1 MPSIEDWLK
10 GLDLG
15 KYSKV
20 FAENDVDLRAL
31 PHLSSADLQE
41 LGVSLGH
48 RKVMLAAIAELRH
61 AERAEGEVRTKPEPR
76 SPIADRPPDP
86 AGVKPVGEPGPDL
99 RLLSVLFCD
108 MVESTSL
115 SARFNAE
122 EMHELISVYQET
134 VAGAVRRFGG
144 YVAKFLGDG
153 VLAYFGWP
161 IAYEDHAERAIRA
174 GVAAVAG
181 VESLKTPAGARLQ
194 SRVGIASGRVV
205 VGDLAGGGV
214 LDRGQVAG
222 ETPNLAARLQG
233 AAEPGQILIANT
245 TRRLAGHAFEF
256 EAFGARELK
265 GFPTRV
271 PVFRVASE
279 RDVESRFHATRGK
292 SLSQFVGR
300 NSEIGILLDRWEL
313 AKSGQGQAM
322 FVSGEAG
329 IGKSRLLEALME
341 RVQDEPHE
349 SIRLQ
354 CSPYHTT
361 SALYPV
367 IQRLSRSVGLAAD
380 DDAAT
385 RAEKLDRLIGR
396 YGESLVDVRPVYD
409 ELLSLD
415 LGHASKVADLSALER
430 KELTLRTLANRALLA
445 AKRATV
451 LFVVED
457 AHWIDPSTNEL
468 LRDIV
473 LRSHGAPIY
482 MLMIHRPDWSPDW
495 AKGLSHVTNVA
506 VGRLTNQQIRLFI
519 RSILGAVSDRLVDRI
534 AERTDGVPLFV
545 EELTRSIL
553 ESGSD
558 ANEDIEIPDSLQG
571 SLMARLDRLSAT
583 SREVAQ
589 VAAVIGREFDRGLL
603 AQVAALEALILD
615 DALRQLLTAQLVVM
629 GGTSQQSLLFRH
641 ALIQDTAYQ
650 SLLTRKRV
658 HFHHAIAE
666 ALVQSHPDIAA
677 TQPEL
682 IARHYTEGRRDDL
695 ALPFWMKAGERA
707 LERSA
712 NYEAT
717 DHFSNALAL
726 AERLPN
732 GPERSTETLAAR
744 LRLAEALTEAGR
756 FKDATT
762 HYLVAAEQARQANDI
777 ESFVRVALG
786 YDTAQFLLSMPL
798 DKSVAL
804 LTEAEAKIAR
814 DDDKK
819 RCFLLCRLARSH
831 LLLGDVERSKSF
843 DDRATKLARRL
854 GDRRSL
860 FNLLVNRFL
869 VPRQVVSLSDA
880 QSALSEVSEL
890 VELSQSLNDDEMKGR
905 AISLDAYVSAELGDR
920 VRVDRSLT
928 ALSELGEVRQRLNV
942 QWISRHGAAMLAI
955 LDGNFAAAENSA
967 TEGLK
972 LGRLTHGDQVEGV
985 YGIQM
990 FSIRR
995 EQGRLAEVAP
1005 IVKRLIDE
1013 KPDEKAW
1020 LPGFALIAADLGF
1033 QEPARRRLRELAE
1046 TGFDMPFDA
1055 KRSTSLSYVSE
1066 VAIMLGDT
1074 DAAARLYELMSVY
1087 RHMTI
1092 TAGIVTVCYGAASRY
1107 LGMLAATLGDVDKAE
1122 AHFQHALELNERM
1135 RARPWLAHT
1144 KAEYALLLRRRAGR
1158 GDGER
1163 AETLANEAW
1172 ETAAELD
1179 MVLLKRRLQPRIQ

>member
-1 MPSIEDWLK
+1 MPSIEDWLN
-10 GLDLG
+10 GLGLG

-20 FAENDVDLRAL
+20 LAENDVDLRAL
-31 PHLSSADLQE
+31 PHLDDADLQA

-48 RKVMLAAIAELRH
+48 RKVMLAAIAALRAAAP
-61 AERAEGEVRTKPEPR
+61 AEIEREREHDRHGSIVDGPSTGDEPA
-76 SPIADRPPDP
+76 SA
-86 AGVKPVGEPGPDL
+86 PGPDL

-115 SARFNAE
+115 SARLSAE

-134 VAGAVRRFGG
+134 VAGAVKRYGG

-174 GVAAVAG
+174 GIAAIAG
-181 VESLKTPAGARLQ
+181 VESLMTSAGARLQ
-194 SRVGIASGRVV
+194 SRVGVASGRVV

-233 AAEPGQILIANT
+233 AAEPGQILIANN

-256 EAFGARELK
+256 EALGARELK
-265 GFPTRV
+265 GFPQRV

-279 RDVESRFHATRGK
+279 REVESRFHATRGK

-313 AKSGQGQAM
+313 AKSGQGQAV
-322 FVSGEAG
+322 FVSGEPG

-349 SIRLQ
+349 FIRLQ

-385 RAEKLDRLIGR
+385 RAEKLDRLIAR
-396 YGESLVDVRPVYD
+396 YGESVTEVRPVYD
-409 ELLSLD
+409 EFLSLD
-415 LGHASKVADLSALER
+415 LDHASQLADLSALER
-430 KELTLRTLANRALLA
+430 KELTVRTIANRAFLA

-451 LFVVED
+451 LLAVED
-457 AHWIDPSTNEL
+457 AHRIDPSTNEL

-473 LRSHGAPIY
+473 LRIHGAPIY
-482 MLMIHRPDWSPDW
+482 VLMTHRPDWSPDW

-545 EELTRSIL
+545 EELARSIL
-553 ESGSD
+553 ESGAD

-583 SREVAQ
+583 SKEVAQ
-589 VAAVIGREFDRGLL
+589 VAAVIGREFDRDLL
-603 AQVAALEALILD
+603 AQVAALVAPILD
-615 DALRQLLTAQLVVM
+615 DALRQLMTAQLVVM

-641 ALIQDTAYQ
+641 ALIQDAAYQ

-658 HFHHAIAE
+658 HFHHAIAD
-666 ALVQSHPDIAA
+666 AIVQSHPDIAA

-682 IARHYTEGRRDDL
+682 IARHYTEARRDDL
-695 ALPFWMKAGERA
+695 ALPYWRKAGERA

-717 DHFSNALAL
+717 DHFSNALVL
-726 AERLPN
+726 AERLPD
-732 GPERSTETLAAR
+732 GPERRNQTLAAQ
-744 LRLAEALTEAGR
+744 LRLAEALTAVGR
-756 FKDATT
+756 FKEATT
-762 HYLVAAEQARQANDI
+762 HYLVAAEQARQANDT
-777 ESFVRVALG
+777 ESFMRVALG
-786 YDTAQFLLSMPL
+786 YDTAQFLSGMPL
-798 DKSVAL
+798 DQSVKL
-804 LTEAEAKIAR
+804 LTEAEARIAR
-814 DDDKK
+814 DDDKQ
-819 RCFLLCRLARSH
+819 RCVILCRLARAH
-831 LLLGDVERSKSF
+831 LLLGDAEKSESF
-843 DDRATKLARRL
+843 EGRATALARRL

-860 FNLLVNRFL
+860 FDLSVNRFL
-869 VPRQVVSLSDA
+869 VPRQIMSSSDA
-880 QSALSEVSEL
+880 QSRLSEASEL
-890 VELSQSLNDDEMKGR
+890 VELSESINDDELKAR
-905 AISLDAYVSAELGDR
+905 ALSLDAYVSSELGDR
-920 VRVDRSLT
+920 ARMDRSLA
-928 ALSELGEVRQRLNV
+928 ALSELGEVRQRLYL
-942 QWISRHGAAMLAI
+942 QWISRHGAAMRAI
-955 LDGNFAAAENSA
+955 LDGNFAAAENFA
-967 TEGLK
+967 REGLK
-972 LGRLTHGDQVEGV
+972 LGRLTLGDQVEGV

-1005 IVKRLIDE
+1005 VVKRLIDE
-1013 KPDEKAW
+1013 KPNEKTW

-1033 QEPARRRLRELAE
+1033 EEPARRRLRELAE

-1055 KRSTSLSYVSE
+1055 KRSASLSYVAE
-1066 VAIMLGDT
+1066 VAALLGDT
-1074 DAAARLYELMSVY
+1074 DAAERLYELMSAY

-1107 LGMLAATLGDVDKAE
+1107 LGMLAATLGAFDQTE
-1122 AHFQHALELNERM
+1122 AHFEHALEMNQRIG
-1135 RARPWLAHT
+1135 ARPWLAHT
-1144 KAEYALLLRRRAGR
+1144 KAEYALLLRRRGRR
-1158 GDGER
+1158 GDSER
-1163 AETLANEAW
+1163 AEALANEAW
-1172 ETAAELD
+1172 KIAAELD
-1179 MVLLKRRLQPRIQ
+1179 MVLLKRRLQPKIH

>member
-1 MPSIEDWLK
+1 MEDWLN
-10 GLDLG
+10 GVGLG

-31 PHLSSADLQE
+31 PHLNDADLQE

-48 RKVMLAAIAELRH
+48 RKVMLAAIAELRAAEPAE
-61 AERAEGEVRTKPEPR
+61 AERETEQESRR
-76 SPIADRPPDP
+76 SIVDRQPN
-86 AGVKPVGEPGPDL
+86 GTEPVGAPGPDL

-115 SARFNAE
+115 SARLNAE

-134 VAGAVRRFGG
+134 VASAVKQYGG

-161 IAYEDHAERAIRA
+161 MAYEDHAERAIRS
-174 GVAAVAG
+174 GLAAIAG
-181 VESLKTPAGARLQ
+181 VEGLKTPAGGRLQ

-265 GFPTRV
+265 GFPHRV

-279 RDVESRFHATRGK
+279 REVESRFHATRGK
-292 SLSQFVGR
+292 ALSQFVGR

-313 AKSGQGQAM
+313 AKSGQGQAV

-329 IGKSRLLEALME
+329 IGKSRLLQALMD

-367 IQRLSRSVGLAAD
+367 IQRLSRSVVLAAD

-385 RAEKLDRLIGR
+385 RAEKLDRLLAR
-396 YGESLVDVRPVYD
+396 YGESFADVRPVYD

-415 LGHASKVADLSALER
+415 LGHRSKLADLSALQR
-430 KELTLRTLANRALLA
+430 KELTVRTLANRALLA

-451 LFVVED
+451 LLAVED

-468 LRDIV
+468 LREIV
-473 LRSHGAPIY
+473 LRIHGAPVY
-482 MLMIHRPDWSPDW
+482 VLMTHRPDWSPDW

-506 VGRLTNQQIRLFI
+506 VGRLTNQQMRLLI

-553 ESGSD
+553 ESGAD

-571 SLMARLDRLSAT
+571 SLMGRLDRLSTT
-583 SREVAQ
+583 SKEVAQ

-603 AQVAALEALILD
+603 AQVAALVAPILD

-629 GGTSQQSLLFRH
+629 GGTSSQSLLFRH
-641 ALIQDTAYQ
+641 ALIQDAAYQ

-658 HFHHAIAE
+658 HFHHAIAD
-666 ALVQSHPDIAA
+666 AIVQSHPDIVA

-682 IARHYTEGRRDDL
+682 IARHYTEGRADGL

-726 AERLPN
+726 AERLPD
-732 GPERSTETLAAR
+732 GPERKAETLAAR
-744 LRLAEALTEAGR
+744 LRLAEALTEVGR
-756 FKDATT
+756 MNAAAT
-762 HYLVAAEQARQANDI
+762 HYLMAAEQARQANDA

-786 YDTAQFLLSMPL
+786 YDTAQFGLSARL
-798 DKSVAL
+798 DQSVAL
-804 LTEAEAKIAR
+804 LTEAEAKIAA
-814 DDDKK
+814 DDDKQ
-819 RCFLLCRLARSH
+819 RCVILSRLARAH
-831 LLLGDVERSKSF
+831 LLLGDTQKSESF
-843 DDRATKLARRL
+843 DRRATELARRL

-860 FNLLVNRFL
+860 FTLFANRL
-869 VPRQVVSLSDA
+869 IVPRLVASASEA
-880 QSALSEVSEL
+880 QSRLLEASEL
-890 VELSQSLNDDEMKGR
+890 VEISQSIDDGLSKGH
-905 AISLDAYVSAELGDR
+905 ALTVNAYVSAELGDR
-920 VRVDRSLT
+920 ARLDRSLA
-928 ALSELGEVRQRLNV
+928 ALGEFGEVRQRLTY
-942 QWISRHGAAMLAI
+942 QCISRHGAAMLAI
-955 LDGNFAAAENSA
+955 LDGNFAAAEDFA
-967 TEGLK
+967 REGLR
-972 LGRLTHGDQVEGV
+972 LGRLTFGDQAEGV

-1005 IVKRLIDE
+1005 VVKRLIDE

-1033 QEPARRRLRELAE
+1033 EDPARRRLRELAE
-1046 TGFDMPFDA
+1046 AGFELPFDA
-1055 KRSTSLSYVSE
+1055 KRSASLSYVAE
-1066 VAIMLGDT
+1066 VAFLLGDS
-1074 DAAARLYELMSVY
+1074 DAAERLYELMSVY

-1092 TAGIVTVCYGAASRY
+1092 TVGLVTVCYGAASRY
-1107 LGMLAATLGDVDKAE
+1107 LGMLAATLGEFDKAE
-1122 AHFQHALELNERM
+1122 AHFEHALEMNQRVG
-1135 RARPWLAHT
+1135 ARPWLAHT
-1144 KAEYALLLRRRAGR
+1144 KAQYALLLRRRGRR
-1158 GDGER
+1158 GDSER
-1163 AETLANEAW
+1163 AEALANEAW
-1172 ETAAELD
+1172 EIAAELD
-1179 MVLLKRRLQPRIQ
+1179 MVLLKRRLQPTIH

>member
-1 MPSIEDWLK
+1 MPSVDDWLN
-10 GLDLG
+10 GLGLG

-31 PHLSSADLQE
+31 PHLNDADLQA

-48 RKVMLAAIAELRH
+48 RKVMLAAIAELRAAAP
-61 AERAEGEVRTKPEPR
+61 AEIEREAEQETRR
-76 SPIADRPPDP
+76 SIVDGQPTGAGP
-86 AGVKPVGEPGPDL
+86 AGAPGPDL

-115 SARFNAE
+115 SARLDAE
-122 EMHELISVYQET
+122 EMHELMSIYQET

-174 GVAAVAG
+174 GLAAIAG
-181 VESLKTPAGARLQ
+181 VESLETPAGSPLQ

-265 GFPTRV
+265 GFPHRV
-271 PVFRVASE
+271 LVFRVASE
-279 RDVESRFHATRGK
+279 REVESRFHATRGK
-292 SLSQFVGR
+292 ALSQFVGR

-313 AKSGQGQAM
+313 AKSGQGQAV

-329 IGKSRLLEALME
+329 IGKSRMLEALME

-354 CSPYHTT
+354 CSPYHST

-367 IQRLSRSVGLAAD
+367 IRRLSRSVGLAAD

-385 RAEKLDRLIGR
+385 RAEKLDRLIAR
-396 YGESLVDVRPVYD
+396 YGESLADVRPVYD
-409 ELLSLD
+409 QLLSLN
-415 LGHASKVADLSALER
+415 LGHASKLADLSALER
-430 KELTLRTLANRALLA
+430 KELTVRTLANRALLA
-445 AKRATV
+445 AKRAPV
-451 LFVVED
+451 LLAVED

-473 LRSHGAPIY
+473 LRSRGAPIY
-482 MLMIHRPDWSPDW
+482 VLVTHRPDWSADW
-495 AKGLSHVTNVA
+495 ARGLSHVTGVA
-506 VGRLTNQQIRLFI
+506 VGRLTNQQMRLLI
-519 RSILGAVSDRLVDRI
+519 RSILGSVSDRLVDRI
-534 AERTDGVPLFV
+534 VHLADGVPLFV

-553 ESGSD
+553 ESGAD

-583 SREVAQ
+583 SKEVAQ
-589 VAAVIGREFDRGLL
+589 VASVIGREFDRGLL
-603 AQVAALEALILD
+603 AKAAALEAPILS
-615 DALRQLLTAQLVVM
+615 DALRQLLAAELVVI

-641 ALIQDTAYQ
+641 ALIQDAAYQ

-658 HFHHAIAE
+658 HYHHSIGDAI
-666 ALVQSHPDIAA
+666 VGSHPDIVA

-695 ALPFWMKAGERA
+695 ALPYWKRAGERA

-726 AERLPN
+726 AERLPD
-732 GPERSTETLAAR
+732 GPERSVETLAAR

-762 HYLVAAEQARQANDI
+762 HYLAAAEQARQADDI
-777 ESFVRVALG
+777 ESFVRVTLG
-786 YDTAQFLLSMPL
+786 YDTSQFLLGMPL
-798 DKSVAL
+798 DRSVAL
-804 LTEAEAKIAR
+804 LTETEAKIAS
-814 DDDKK
+814 DDDKR
-819 RCFLLCRLARSH
+819 RCVILSRLARAH
-831 LLLGDVERSKSF
+831 LYLGDEEKSESYG
-843 DDRATKLARRL
+843 RRGAELARRL
-854 GDRRSL
+854 GDRSSL
-860 FNLLVNRFL
+860 FTVLANRFA
-869 VPRQVVSLSDA
+869 VPRQVASLGDA
-880 QSALSEVSEL
+880 QSRLSEASEL
-890 VELSQSLNDDEMKGR
+890 VELSRGVSDDEMKGR
-905 AISLDAYVSAELGDR
+905 AISIAAYVAAELGDR
-920 VRVDRSLT
+920 ARLNQLLAALT
-928 ALSELGEVRQRLNV
+928 ELGEVRQRLNL
-942 QWISRHGAAMLAI
+942 QWVSRHGAALLAI
-955 LDGNFAAAENSA
+955 LDGKFTDAEDFAR
-967 TEGLK
+967 EGLK
-972 LGRLTHGDQVEGV
+972 LGRLTLGEQVEGV

-1005 IVKRLIDE
+1005 VVKRLIDE

-1033 QEPARRRLRELAE
+1033 VEPARRRLRELSE

-1055 KRSTSLSYVSE
+1055 KRSASLSYVAE
-1066 VAIMLGDT
+1066 VAALLGDN
-1074 DAAARLYELMSVY
+1074 DAAERLYELMSVY

-1092 TAGIVTVCYGAASRY
+1092 TMGLVTVCYGAASRY
-1107 LGMLAATLGDVDKAE
+1107 LGMLAATLGEFDKAE
-1122 AHFQHALELNERM
+1122 AHFEHALEMNERI

-1144 KAEYALLLRRRAGR
+1144 KAEYALLLRRRGGR
-1158 GDGER
+1158 GDSER

-1172 ETAAELD
+1172 EIAAELD
-1179 MVLLKRRLQPRIQ
+1179 MVRLKRRLQPTIH

>member
-1 MPSIEDWLK
+1 VPSIEEWLN
-10 GLDLG
+10 GLGLG
-15 KYSKV
+15 KYSNV

-31 PHLSSADLQE
+31 PHLNDADLQA

-48 RKVMLAAIAELRH
+48 RKVMLAAMAELRAAGP
-61 AERAEGEVRTKPEPR
+61 AEIERETEQERRGSNVDGQPEPR
-76 SPIADRPPDP
+76 DADP
-86 AGVKPVGEPGPDL
+86 AGAPGPDL

-108 MVESTSL
+108 MVESTNL
-115 SARFNAE
+115 SARLSAE

-134 VAGAVRRFGG
+134 VAGAVKRYGG

-174 GVAAVAG
+174 GIAAIAG
-181 VESLKTPAGARLQ
+181 VEGLKTSAGARLQ
-194 SRVGIASGRVV
+194 SRVGVASGRVV

-233 AAEPGQILIANT
+233 AAEPGQILIANS

-256 EAFGARELK
+256 EALGARELK
-265 GFPTRV
+265 GFPHRV

-279 RDVESRFHATRGK
+279 REVESRFHATRGK

-313 AKSGQGQAM
+313 AKSGQGQAV

-385 RAEKLDRLIGR
+385 RAEKLDRLLER
-396 YGESLVDVRPVYD
+396 YGETLAEVRPVYD

-415 LGHASKVADLSALER
+415 LGHASKLADLSALER
-430 KELTLRTLANRALLA
+430 KELTLRTLANRVLLA
-445 AKRATV
+445 AKRAPV
-451 LFVVED
+451 LLAVED

-473 LRSHGAPIY
+473 LRIHGAPIY
-482 MLMIHRPDWSPDW
+482 VLLTHRPDWSPDW
-495 AKGLSHVTNVA
+495 AKGLSHVTGVA

-553 ESGSD
+553 ESGAD

-571 SLMARLDRLSAT
+571 SLMSRLDRLSAT

-589 VAAVIGREFDRGLL
+589 VAAVIGREFDRDLL
-603 AQVAALEALILD
+603 AQVAALVAPILD

-641 ALIQDTAYQ
+641 ALIQDAAYQ

-658 HFHHAIAE
+658 HFHHAIAD
-666 ALVQSHPDIAA
+666 AIVQSHPDIAA

-682 IARHYTEGRRDDL
+682 VARHYTEGRADGL
-695 ALPFWMKAGERA
+695 ALPYWMKAGERA

-726 AERLPN
+726 AERLPD
-732 GPERSTETLAAR
+732 GPERTTETLAAR
-744 LRLAEALTEAGR
+744 IRLAEALNAVGR
-756 FKDATT
+756 FKEAATHCIT
-762 HYLVAAEQARQANDI
+762 AAEQARRANDT
-777 ESFVRVALG
+777 ESLVRVALG
-786 YDTAQFLLSMPL
+786 YDIAQYHAGEPL
-798 DKSVAL
+798 DQSVAL
-804 LTEAEAKIAR
+804 LAEAEAKIDR
-814 DDDKK
+814 DDDKQ
-819 RCFLLCRLARSH
+819 RCLILSRLARAH
-831 LLLGDVERSKSF
+831 LILGDAEKSGSF
-843 DDRATKLARRL
+843 GRRASDLARRL
-854 GDRRSL
+854 GDHRSL
-860 FNLLVNRFL
+860 FNLFFNRFV
-869 VPRQVVSLSDA
+869 VPRQVASASDA
-880 QSALSEVSEL
+880 QSRLSEVSEL
-890 VELSQSLNDDEMKGR
+890 VELSQSINDDEVKGR
-905 AISLDAYVSAELGDR
+905 ALSMDAYVSAELGDR
-920 VRVDRSLT
+920 ARLDRSL
-928 ALSELGEVRQRLNV
+928 AAIRELGDVRQRLNL
-942 QWISRHGAAMLAI
+942 QWIARHGAAMLAI
-955 LDGNFAAAENSA
+955 LDGNFAAAEDFA
-967 TEGLK
+967 REGQK
-972 LGRLTHGDQVEGV
+972 LGRLTVGDQFEGV

-1005 IVKRLIDE
+1005 VVKRLIDE
-1013 KPDEKAW
+1013 NPDEKAW
-1020 LPGFALIAADLGF
+1020 LPGFALIAANLGF
-1033 QEPARRRLRELAE
+1033 EEAARRRLRELAE
-1046 TGFDMPFDA
+1046 TGFEIPVDA
-1055 KRSTSLSYVSE
+1055 KRSASLSCVAE
-1066 VAIMLGDT
+1066 VAFLLGDS
-1074 DAAARLYELMSVY
+1074 DAAERLYELMSVY

-1107 LGMLAATLGDVDKAE
+1107 LGMLATTLGEFDEAE
-1122 AHFQHALELNERM
+1122 AHFEHALEMNQRIGT
-1135 RARPWLAHT
+1135 RPWLAHT
-1144 KAEYALLLRRRAGR
+1144 KAEYAKLLRRRGRR
-1158 GDGER
+1158 GDSER
-1163 AETLANEAW
+1163 AEALANEAW
-1172 ETAAELD
+1172 EIAAELD
-1179 MVLLKRRLQPRIQ
+1179 MVLLKRRLQPKVH

>member
-1 MPSIEDWLK
+1 MPSVDDWLN
-10 GLDLG
+10 GLGLG

-31 PHLSSADLQE
+31 PHLNDADLQA

-48 RKVMLAAIAELRH
+48 RKVMLAAIAELRAAAP
-61 AERAEGEVRTKPEPR
+61 AEIEGEPEQESRR
-76 SPIADRPPDP
+76 SIVDGQPTGPKP
-86 AGVKPVGEPGPDL
+86 AGAPGPDL
-99 RLLSVLFCD
+99 RLISVLFCD

-115 SARFNAE
+115 SARLNAE
-122 EMHELISVYQET
+122 EMHELIGVYQET
-134 VAGAVRRFGG
+134 VADAVRRFGG

-161 IAYEDHAERAIRA
+161 LAYEDHAERAIRA
-174 GVAAVAG
+174 GLAAIAG
-181 VESLKTPAGARLQ
+181 VGSLKTPAGARLQ

-214 LDRGQVAG
+214 LDRGQVSG

-265 GFPTRV
+265 GFPHRL

-279 RDVESRFHATRGK
+279 REVESRFHATRGK
-292 SLSQFVGR
+292 ALSQFVGR

-313 AKSGQGQAM
+313 AKSGQGQAV

-354 CSPYHTT
+354 CSPYHST

-367 IQRLSRSVGLAAD
+367 IRRLSRSVGLAAD

-385 RAEKLDRLIGR
+385 RAEKLDRLIAR
-396 YGESLVDVRPVYD
+396 DGESLADVRPVYD
-409 ELLSLD
+409 QLLSLN
-415 LGHASKVADLSALER
+415 LGHASKLADLSALER
-430 KELTLRTLANRALLA
+430 KELTVRTLANRALLA
-445 AKRATV
+445 AKRAPV
-451 LFVVED
+451 LLAVED

-473 LRSHGAPIY
+473 LRIHGAPIY
-482 MLMIHRPDWSPDW
+482 VLMTHRPDWSPDW
-495 AKGLSHVTNVA
+495 AKGLSHVTGVA
-506 VGRLTNQQIRLFI
+506 VGRLTNQQMRLLIRT
-519 RSILGAVSDRLVDRI
+519 ILGAVSDRLVDRI

-583 SREVAQ
+583 SKEVAQ
-589 VAAVIGREFDRGLL
+589 VAAVIGREFDRDLL
-603 AQVAALEALILD
+603 AQVAALVAPILD
-615 DALRQLLTAQLVVM
+615 HALRQLLTAQLVVM

-641 ALIQDTAYQ
+641 ALIQDAAYQ

-658 HFHHAIAE
+658 HFHHAIADAIVE
-666 ALVQSHPDIAA
+666 SHPDIAA

-682 IARHYTEGRRDDL
+682 VARHYTEGRRDDL

-712 NYEAT
+712 NYEAI

-726 AERLPN
+726 AERLPD
-732 GPERSTETLAAR
+732 GPERSIETLAAR

-756 FKDATT
+756 FKDATP
-762 HYLVAAEQARQANDI
+762 HYLTAAEQARQANDT

-786 YDTAQFLLSMPL
+786 YDTAQYVLGINL
-798 DKSVAL
+798 DQSVAL

-814 DDDKK
+814 DDEK
-819 RCFLLCRLARSH
+819 RRCVILSQLARAH
-831 LLLGDVERSKSF
+831 LLLGDAEKSESYG
-843 DDRATKLARRL
+843 RRGAELAHRL

-860 FNLLVNRFL
+860 FTLLVNRFM
-869 VPRQVVSLSDA
+869 VPRQVASLGDA
-880 QSALSEVSEL
+880 QSRLSEANEL
-890 VELSQSLNDDEMKGR
+890 VELSRGIIDDEMKGT
-905 AISLDAYVSAELGDR
+905 AIVQAAYVAAELGDR
-920 VRVDRSLT
+920 
-928 ALSELGEVRQRLNV
+928 ARLN
-942 QWISRHGAAMLAI
+942 QLLAALTEATPKNSRFGICDFTGTGCLA
-955 LDGNFAAAENSA
+955 DSRVRGE
-967 TEGLK
+967 
-972 LGRLTHGDQVEGV
+972 RLYRDDD
-985 YGIQM
+985 
-990 FSIRR
+990 RR
-995 EQGRLAEVAP
+995 
-1005 IVKRLIDE
+1005 IN
-1013 KPDEKAW
+1013 
-1020 LPGFALIAADLGF
+1020 
-1033 QEPARRRLRELAE
+1033 PAR
-1046 TGFDMPFDA
+1046 P
-1055 KRSTSLSYVSE
+1055 V
-1066 VAIMLGDT
+1066 
-1074 DAAARLYELMSVY
+1074 
-1087 RHMTI
+1087 
-1092 TAGIVTVCYGAASRY
+1092 
-1107 LGMLAATLGDVDKAE
+1107 
-1122 AHFQHALELNERM
+1122 
-1135 RARPWLAHT
+1135 
-1144 KAEYALLLRRRAGR
+1144 
-1158 GDGER
+1158 
-1163 AETLANEAW
+1163 
-1172 ETAAELD
+1172 
-1179 MVLLKRRLQPRIQ
+1179 

>member
-1 MPSIEDWLK
+1 MPSIEEWLN
-10 GLDLG
+10 GLGLG
-15 KYSKV
+15 KYSIV
-20 FAENDVDLRAL
+20 FAENDIDLRAL
-31 PHLSSADLQE
+31 PHLNDADLHE

-48 RKVMLAAIAELRH
+48 RKVMLAAISQMRTAEP
-61 AERAEGEVRTKPEPR
+61 AEIDREAKQERPR
-76 SPIADRPPDP
+76 SIVDGQPTGAEP
-86 AGVKPVGEPGPDL
+86 AGAPGPDL

-115 SARFNAE
+115 SARLNAE
-122 EMHELISVYQET
+122 EMHEFIGVYQET
-134 VAGAVRRFGG
+134 VAGAVKRYGG

-161 IAYEDHAERAIRA
+161 MAYEDHAERAIRA
-174 GVAAVAG
+174 GIAAIAG

-256 EAFGARELK
+256 EALGARELK
-265 GFPTRV
+265 GFPNRV

-292 SLSQFVGR
+292 ALSQFVGR

-313 AKSGQGQAM
+313 AKSGQGQAV

-354 CSPYHTT
+354 CSPYHST

-385 RAEKLDRLIGR
+385 RAEKLDRLIAR
-396 YGESLVDVRPVYD
+396 YGESPADVRPVYD

-415 LGHASKVADLSALER
+415 LGHGSKLADLSALER

-451 LFVVED
+451 LLAVED

-473 LRSHGAPIY
+473 LRIHGAPIY
-482 MLMIHRPDWSPDW
+482 MLMTHRPDWSPDW
-495 AKGLSHVTNVA
+495 AKGLSHVTGVA
-506 VGRLTNQQIRLFI
+506 VGRLTNQQIRVLI
-519 RSILGAVSDRLVDRI
+519 RTILGAVSDRLVDRI

-553 ESGSD
+553 ESGAE
-558 ANEDIEIPDSLQG
+558 ANENIEIPDSLQG

-583 SREVAQ
+583 SKEVAQ

-603 AQVAALEALILD
+603 AQVAALVAPILD

-650 SLLTRKRV
+650 SLLIRKRV
-658 HFHHAIAE
+658 HFHHAIAD
-666 ALVQSHPDIAA
+666 AMVQSHPDIVA

-682 IARHYTEGRRDDL
+682 VARHYTEGRRDDL
-695 ALPFWMKAGERA
+695 ALPYWMKAGERA

-726 AERLPN
+726 AERLPD
-732 GPERSTETLAAR
+732 GPERSIETLAAR
-744 LRLAEALTEAGR
+744 LRLAEALTEVGR
-756 FKDATT
+756 LKAATT
-762 HYLVAAEQARQANDI
+762 HYLMAAEQAREANDTG
-777 ESFVRVALG
+777 SFVRAALG
-786 YDTAQFLLSMPL
+786 YDLAQYPL
-798 DKSVAL
+798 GINLDQSVAL
-804 LTEAEAKIAR
+804 LTEAEAKITR
-814 DDDKK
+814 DDEK
-819 RCFLLCRLARSH
+819 RRCVILSRLARAH
-831 LLLGDVERSKSF
+831 LLLGDAEKSESYG
-843 DDRATKLARRL
+843 RRGAELARRL

-860 FNLLVNRFL
+860 FTLLVNRFM
-869 VPRQVVSLSDA
+869 VPRQVASLGDA
-880 QSALSEVSEL
+880 QSRLSEANEL
-890 VELSQSLNDDEMKGR
+890 VELSRGVSDDEMKGP
-905 AISLDAYVSAELGDR
+905 AICKRPMLR
-920 VRVDRSLT
+920 RSL
-928 ALSELGEVRQRLNV
+928 
-942 QWISRHGAAMLAI
+942 AI
-955 LDGNFAAAENSA
+955 
-967 TEGLK
+967 
-972 LGRLTHGDQVEGV
+972 
-985 YGIQM
+985 
-990 FSIRR
+990 
-995 EQGRLAEVAP
+995 AP
-1005 IVKRLIDE
+1005 VSTNC
-1013 KPDEKAW
+1013 
-1020 LPGFALIAADLGF
+1020 LP
-1033 QEPARRRLRELAE
+1033 
-1046 TGFDMPFDA
+1046 
-1055 KRSTSLSYVSE
+1055 
-1066 VAIMLGDT
+1066 
-1074 DAAARLYELMSVY
+1074 
-1087 RHMTI
+1087 H
-1092 TAGIVTVCYGAASRY
+1092 
-1107 LGMLAATLGDVDKAE
+1107 
-1122 AHFQHALELNERM
+1122 
-1135 RARPWLAHT
+1135 
-1144 KAEYALLLRRRAGR
+1144 
-1158 GDGER
+1158 
-1163 AETLANEAW
+1163 
-1172 ETAAELD
+1172 
-1179 MVLLKRRLQPRIQ
+1179 

>member
-1 MPSIEDWLK
+1 MPSIEEWLN
-10 GLDLG
+10 GFGLG

-31 PHLSSADLQE
+31 PHLNDADLTA

-48 RKVMLAAIAELRH
+48 RKVILAAIAELRAAAP
-61 AERAEGEVRTKPEPR
+61 AEIEREEEQEPR
-76 SPIADRPPDP
+76 GSIVDGQPSGAEP
-86 AGVKPVGEPGPDL
+86 AGSPGPDL
-99 RLLSVLFCD
+99 RLISVLFCD

-115 SARFNAE
+115 SARLDAE
-122 EMHELISVYQET
+122 EIHELIGVYQET
-134 VAGAVRRFGG
+134 VAGAVKRYGG

-174 GVAAVAG
+174 GLAAIAG
-181 VESLKTPAGARLQ
+181 VEGLKTPAGARLQ

-265 GFPTRV
+265 GFPHRV

-279 RDVESRFHATRGK
+279 REVESRFHATRGK

-313 AKSGQGQAM
+313 AKGGQGQAV

-385 RAEKLDRLIGR
+385 RGEKLERLIGR
-396 YGESLVDVRPVYD
+396 YGESPADVRPVYD

-430 KELTLRTLANRALLA
+430 KERTVRTLANRVLLA
-445 AKRATV
+445 AKRAPV
-451 LFVVED
+451 LFAVED
-457 AHWIDPSTNEL
+457 AHWIDPSTNEF

-473 LRSHGAPIY
+473 LRIHGAPVY
-482 MLMIHRPDWSPDW
+482 VLMTHRPDWSPDW
-495 AKGLSHVTNVA
+495 AKGLPHATNVA
-506 VGRLTNQQIRLFI
+506 IGRLTNQQIRLFI

-553 ESGSD
+553 ESGAD
-558 ANEDIEIPDSLQG
+558 ANEDVEIPDSLQG

-583 SREVAQ
+583 SKEVAQ

-603 AQVAALEALILD
+603 AHVAALEAMILD

-629 GGTSQQSLLFRH
+629 SGTSQQSLLFRH

-658 HFHHAIAE
+658 HFHHAIAD

-682 IARHYTEGRRDDL
+682 VARHYTEGRRDDL
-695 ALPFWMKAGERA
+695 ALPYWMKAGERA

-712 NYEAT
+712 NYEAI

-726 AERLPN
+726 AERLPD
-732 GPERSTETLAAR
+732 GPERSVETLAAR
-744 LRLAEALTEAGR
+744 LRLAEALTEAGQ
-756 FKDATT
+756 FKDAIT
-762 HYLVAAEQARQANDI
+762 HYVTAAEQAREANDI

-786 YDTAQFLLSMPL
+786 YDTALSLLGMPL
-798 DKSVAL
+798 HRSVAL
-804 LTEAEAKIAR
+804 LAEAEAKFAR
-814 DDDKK
+814 DDD
-819 RCFLLCRLARSH
+819 RRHCVIVSRLARAH
-831 LLLGDVERSKSF
+831 LLLGDVEKSESY
-843 DDRATKLARRL
+843 DRRGTELARRL
-854 GDRRSL
+854 NDRHSL
-860 FNLLVNRFL
+860 FNLFFLRFL
-869 VPRQVVSLSDA
+869 VPRQVVSLSDV
-880 QSALSEVSEL
+880 QSRLLEASEL
-890 VELSQSLNDDEMKGR
+890 VELSRSVNDDEMKGR
-905 AISLDAYVSAELGDR
+905 AISLAAYVSAELGDR
-920 VRVDRSLT
+920 GGLNQSLAT
-928 ALSELGEVRQRLNV
+928 LTELGEVRQRLNL
-942 QWISRHGAAMLAI
+942 QWVSRHGAAMLAI
-955 LDGNFAAAENSA
+955 LDGNFAAAENFA

-972 LGRLTHGDQVEGV
+972 LGRLTLGDQVEGV

-1005 IVKRLIDE
+1005 VIKRLTEENPTE
-1013 KPDEKAW
+1013 KTW

-1033 QEPARRRLRELAE
+1033 EEPARRRLRELAE
-1046 TGFDMPFDA
+1046 TGFEMPLDA
-1055 KRSTSLSYVSE
+1055 KRSASLSYVAE
-1066 VAIMLGDT
+1066 VACLLSES
-1074 DAAARLYELMSVY
+1074 DAAERLYELMSAY

-1092 TAGIVTVCYGAASRY
+1092 TAGVATVCYGSASRY
-1107 LGMLAATLGDVDKAE
+1107 LGMLAATLGEFGKAE
-1122 AHFQHALELNERM
+1122 AHFEHALEMNQRIG
-1135 RARPWLAHT
+1135 ARPWLAHT
-1144 KAEYALLLRRRAGR
+1144 KAEYALLLRRRGRR
-1158 GDGER
+1158 GDSER
-1163 AETLANEAW
+1163 AEALANEAW
-1172 ETAAELD
+1172 EVATELD
-1179 MVLLKRRLQPRIQ
+1179 MALVKQRLQPKIH

>member
-1 MPSIEDWLK
+1 MPSIEEWLN
-10 GLDLG
+10 GFGLG

-31 PHLSSADLQE
+31 PHLNDADLTA

-48 RKVMLAAIAELRH
+48 RKVILAAIAELRAAAP
-61 AERAEGEVRTKPEPR
+61 AEIEREEEQEPR
-76 SPIADRPPDP
+76 GSIVDGQPSGAEP
-86 AGVKPVGEPGPDL
+86 AGSPGPDL
-99 RLLSVLFCD
+99 RLISVLFCD

-115 SARFNAE
+115 SARLDAE
-122 EMHELISVYQET
+122 EIHELIGVYQET
-134 VAGAVRRFGG
+134 VAGAVKRYGG

-174 GVAAVAG
+174 GLAAIAG
-181 VESLKTPAGARLQ
+181 VEGLKTPAGARLQ

-265 GFPTRV
+265 GFPHRV

-279 RDVESRFHATRGK
+279 REVESRFHATRGK

-313 AKSGQGQAM
+313 AKGGQGQAV

-385 RAEKLDRLIGR
+385 RGEKLERLIGR
-396 YGESLVDVRPVYD
+396 YGKSPADVRPVYD

-430 KELTLRTLANRALLA
+430 KERTVRTLANRVLLA
-445 AKRATV
+445 AKRAPV
-451 LFVVED
+451 LFAVED
-457 AHWIDPSTNEL
+457 AHWIDPSTNEF

-473 LRSHGAPIY
+473 LRIHGAPVY
-482 MLMIHRPDWSPDW
+482 VLMTHRPDWSPDW
-495 AKGLSHVTNVA
+495 AKGLPHATNVA
-506 VGRLTNQQIRLFI
+506 IGRLTNQQIRLFI

-553 ESGSD
+553 ESGAD
-558 ANEDIEIPDSLQG
+558 ANEDVEIPDSLQG

-583 SREVAQ
+583 SKEVAQ

-603 AQVAALEALILD
+603 AHVAALEAMILD

-629 GGTSQQSLLFRH
+629 SGTSQQSLLFRH

-658 HFHHAIAE
+658 HFHHAIAD

-682 IARHYTEGRRDDL
+682 VARHYTEGRRDDL
-695 ALPFWMKAGERA
+695 ALPYWMKAGERA

-712 NYEAT
+712 NYEAI

-726 AERLPN
+726 AERLPD
-732 GPERSTETLAAR
+732 GPERSVETLAAR

-756 FKDATT
+756 FKDAIT
-762 HYLVAAEQARQANDI
+762 HYVTAAEQAREANDI

-786 YDTAQFLLSMPL
+786 YDTALSLLGMPL
-798 DKSVAL
+798 HRSVAL
-804 LTEAEAKIAR
+804 LAEAEAKFAR
-814 DDDKK
+814 DDD
-819 RCFLLCRLARSH
+819 RRHCVIVSRLARAH
-831 LLLGDVERSKSF
+831 LLLGDVEKSESY
-843 DDRATKLARRL
+843 DRRGTELARRL
-854 GDRRSL
+854 NDRHSL
-860 FNLLVNRFL
+860 FNLFFLRFL
-869 VPRQVVSLSDA
+869 VPRQVVSLSDV
-880 QSALSEVSEL
+880 QSRLLEASEL
-890 VELSQSLNDDEMKGR
+890 VELSRSVNDDEMKGR
-905 AISLDAYVSAELGDR
+905 AISLAAYVSAELGDR
-920 VRVDRSLT
+920 GGLNQSLAT
-928 ALSELGEVRQRLNV
+928 LTELGEVRQRLNL
-942 QWISRHGAAMLAI
+942 QWVSRHGAAMLAI
-955 LDGNFAAAENSA
+955 LDGNFAAAENFA

-972 LGRLTHGDQVEGV
+972 LGRLTLGDQVEGV

-1005 IVKRLIDE
+1005 VIKRLTEENPTE
-1013 KPDEKAW
+1013 KTW

-1033 QEPARRRLRELAE
+1033 EEPARRRLRELAE
-1046 TGFDMPFDA
+1046 TGFEMPLDA
-1055 KRSTSLSYVSE
+1055 KRSASLSYVAE
-1066 VAIMLGDT
+1066 VACLLSES
-1074 DAAARLYELMSVY
+1074 DAAERLYELMSAY

-1092 TAGIVTVCYGAASRY
+1092 TAGVATVCYGSASRY
-1107 LGMLAATLGDVDKAE
+1107 LGMLAATLGEFGKAE
-1122 AHFQHALELNERM
+1122 AHFEHALEMNQRIG
-1135 RARPWLAHT
+1135 ARPWLAHT
-1144 KAEYALLLRRRAGR
+1144 KAEYALLLRRRGRR
-1158 GDGER
+1158 GDSER
-1163 AETLANEAW
+1163 AEALANEAW
-1172 ETAAELD
+1172 EVATELD
-1179 MVLLKRRLQPRIQ
+1179 MALVKQRLQPKIH

>member
-1 MPSIEDWLK
+1 
-10 GLDLG
+10 
-15 KYSKV
+15 
-20 FAENDVDLRAL
+20 
-31 PHLSSADLQE
+31 
-41 LGVSLGH
+41 
-48 RKVMLAAIAELRH
+48 
-61 AERAEGEVRTKPEPR
+61 
-76 SPIADRPPDP
+76 
-86 AGVKPVGEPGPDL
+86 
-99 RLLSVLFCD
+99 

-115 SARFNAE
+115 SARLNAE
-122 EMHELISVYQET
+122 EMHESIGVYQET
-134 VAGAVRRFGG
+134 VAGAVKRYGG

-161 IAYEDHAERAIRA
+161 MAYEDHAERAIRA
-174 GVAAVAG
+174 GIAAVAG
-181 VESLKTPAGARLQ
+181 VETLKTPAGARLQ

-256 EAFGARELK
+256 EALGARELK
-265 GFPTRV
+265 GFPSRV

-313 AKSGQGQAM
+313 AKSGQGQAV

-349 SIRLQ
+349 FIRLQ
-354 CSPYHTT
+354 CSPYHST

-415 LGHASKVADLSALER
+415 LGDASKVADLSALER

-482 MLMIHRPDWSPDW
+482 MLMTHRPDWSPDW

-571 SLMARLDRLSAT
+571 SLMARLDRLSA
-583 SREVAQ
+583 SSKEVAQ
-589 VAAVIGREFDRGLL
+589 VASVIGREFDRGLL

-641 ALIQDTAYQ
+641 ALIQDAAYQ

-658 HFHHAIAE
+658 HFHHAIAD
-666 ALVQSHPDIAA
+666 AIVQSHADIAA

-682 IARHYTEGRRDDL
+682 VARHYTEGRRDDL
-695 ALPFWMKAGERA
+695 ALPYWMKAGERA

-712 NYEAT
+712 NYEAI

-726 AERLPN
+726 AERLPD
-732 GPERSTETLAAR
+732 GPERRNQTLAAQ

-756 FKDATT
+756 FNIATT
-762 HYLVAAEQARQANDI
+762 HYLTAAEQAREANDI

-786 YDTAQFLLSMPL
+786 YDTAQFLLGVSL
-798 DKSVAL
+798 DRSVAL

-814 DDDKK
+814 DDDKR
-819 RCFLLCRLARSH
+819 RCVICRGS
-831 LLLGDVERSKSF
+831 
-843 DDRATKLARRL
+843 
-854 GDRRSL
+854 
-860 FNLLVNRFL
+860 
-869 VPRQVVSLSDA
+869 
-880 QSALSEVSEL
+880 
-890 VELSQSLNDDEMKGR
+890 
-905 AISLDAYVSAELGDR
+905 
-920 VRVDRSLT
+920 
-928 ALSELGEVRQRLNV
+928 
-942 QWISRHGAAMLAI
+942 
-955 LDGNFAAAENSA
+955 
-967 TEGLK
+967 
-972 LGRLTHGDQVEGV
+972 
-985 YGIQM
+985 
-990 FSIRR
+990 
-995 EQGRLAEVAP
+995 
-1005 IVKRLIDE
+1005 
-1013 KPDEKAW
+1013 
-1020 LPGFALIAADLGF
+1020 
-1033 QEPARRRLRELAE
+1033 
-1046 TGFDMPFDA
+1046 
-1055 KRSTSLSYVSE
+1055 
-1066 VAIMLGDT
+1066 
-1074 DAAARLYELMSVY
+1074 
-1087 RHMTI
+1087 
-1092 TAGIVTVCYGAASRY
+1092 
-1107 LGMLAATLGDVDKAE
+1107 
-1122 AHFQHALELNERM
+1122 
-1135 RARPWLAHT
+1135 RARTVISAM
-1144 KAEYALLLRRRAGR
+1144 RRRARVTAG
-1158 GDGER
+1158 GER
-1163 AETLANEAW
+1163 NWRVDW
-1172 ETAAELD
+1172 ETVAPCSPFSSIASRSHGRLPRWATR
-1179 MVLLKRRLQPRIQ
+1179 KAGSRRQASWSSFREASATTR